1 MNNGEFYRS
10 NEYNATSEYQHFP
23 AEAYVPLKEEN
34 GCGNELADLGKETTT
49 LQPKPREI
57 PKSGDGTKTLID
69 RIFGSVRSVAT
80 AATVAVTS
88 VVVTTT
94 FITGAPEAE
103 LVSLE
108 CGDAY
113 VEYQMEISGLQE
125 DSAYA
130 IVVST
135 SNEEDRTVEVQ
146 GDGTYCNRIEG
157 LKPDWEYTLSLVCY
171 DTALGDVNYFE
182 VKFQTLKHNVQQPLP
197 PPEPEPE
204 PEPQPIPQVTVTEAG
219 IVGINEIQLYFTH
232 QDLPANGTVEFDLRY
247 GEWSADKVVA
257 TAKDVENGY
266 VTVCVESAAV
276 LTVTPTVVVKDGEN
290 EVKTTCER
298 YEVAFEET
306 LAVQAMVGL
315 YSGTV
320 TFYPIGL
327 TNGAEYLCVTSS
339 VAPDAPELL
348 SIEGAVPTWYT
359 AIGEITYTL
368 YLTNTEG
375 DVLSNEVS
383 ITVDTSEAVPTPD
396 YHFVCLNPGDVS
408 VTYNDDGTVNLYI
421 NTQFQSD
428 NKDVYYQITVGGIRY
443 VSRDKIAVLE
453 GLPDQSYA
461 LQYDI
466 CVDVDGAPYSIF
478 HETPS
483 GMANE
488 PYFYLNSS
496 LTEKTLS
503 LQLYKEAQH
512 LDLNNV
518 VLISENGEEIVL
530 TEADFAYNEEY
541 GTYDVVAQFEQAP
554 AYVTVR
560 VMGNPY
566 HDGLEDV
573 ENYVGNTRKWLET
586 TVYQL

>member
-23 AEAYVPLKEEN
+23 AEAYVPLQEEN
-34 GCGNELADLGKETTT
+34 GCGKELADLGKETTT

-57 PKSGDGTKTLID
+57 PKSGGTKTLID
-69 RIFGSVRSVAT
+69 KIFGSVRSVAT

-88 VVVTTT
+88 MVVTTT
-94 FITGAPEAE
+94 LITGAPEAE

-108 CGDAY
+108 CGDTH

-135 SNEEDRTVEVQ
+135 SNEDDRVVEIT
-146 GDGTYCNRIEG
+146 GDGTYHNRIEG

-171 DTALGDVNYFE
+171 DTALGDVSYFE
-182 VKFQTLKHNVQQPLP
+182 VKFQTLKHNDQQPLP
-197 PPEPEPE
+197 PPES
-204 PEPQPIPQVTVTEAG
+204 EPQLVSQVTVTEAC
-219 IVGINEIQLYFTH
+219 IVGLNEIRIYFTH
-232 QDLPANGTVEFDLRY
+232 RNLPANGTVEFDLRY
-247 GEWSADKVVA
+247 GEWSVGKVVA
-257 TAKDVENGY
+257 TAKDVKNGY

-276 LTVTPTVVVKDGEN
+276 LTVAPTVVVKDGDN
-290 EVKTTCER
+290 EVKTTCES
-298 YEVAFEET
+298 YEVAFEDT

-315 YSGTV
+315 YSETV

-348 SIEGAVPTWYT
+348 SVEGAVSTWYT

-368 YLTNTEG
+368 DLTNTEG

-383 ITVDTSEAVPTPD
+383 ITVDTSVEVPTPD
-396 YHFVCLNPGDVS
+396 YHFVCLNPGDVG

-421 NTQFQSD
+421 QTQFESD
-428 NKDVYYQITVGGIRY
+428 NEDVYYRITVGDICY
-443 VSRDKIAVLE
+443 VSRDRIAVLE

-461 LQYDI
+461 LRYDV
-466 CVDVDGAPYSIF
+466 CVDMNGMPYSIF

-488 PYFYLNSS
+488 PYLYLNGS
-496 LTEKTLS
+496 LTDNVLH
-503 LQLYKEAQH
+503 LQLYREAFY
-512 LDLNNV
+512 LDLNSV
-518 VLISENGEEIVL
+518 VLISESGEQIALSEV
-530 TEADFAYNEEY
+530 DFAYNEEY
-541 GTYDVVAQFEQAP
+541 GTYDVVARFDQAP

-560 VMGNPY
+560 MMGNPY
-566 HDGLEDV
+566 RDGLDGIDG
-573 ENYVGNTRKWLET
+573 YLGNIRKLLEA
-586 TVYQL
+586 TVYQP